1 MTSPQPFRFFDV
13 TVAESVDLTPS
24 FRRVRLEGPDL
35 RHFGDPGWDQ
45 RIKVVLPRDGLSYE
59 VLPRGGDWYTSWRDL
74 PAEQRHPLRTYTT
87 RRVSGGQLEIDFV
100 RHQPAIGPAAQWIE
114 NAAVGDFLVI
124 LGPNAEWDGEAGGID
139 FVPPARTEN
148 YLLVG
153 DETAAPAIAVM
164 LENLPP
170 SASGIAVLEL
180 PHDADAAYL
189 PTHPGFDVRC
199 AARGSQPRGSFLVP
213 AGTAAARE
221 LTPPGTGHDVEEIDI
236 DHDLLWEVPRAAKG
250 GAALSA
256 TTLYAWIAGE
266 AGGVK
271 ALRRSLVSEV
281 GLDRRSVAFMG
292 YWREGRAEAN

>member
-164 LENLPP
+164 LENLPRRHR
-170 SASGIAVLEL
+170 ASPCLSFHTTRMLRTCRPIPDSMFGVPL
-180 PHDADAAYL
+180 
-189 PTHPGFDVRC
+189 
-199 AARGSQPRGSFLVP
+199 AARNH
-213 AGTAAARE
+213 AAASWFRRAPRRHVNS
-221 LTPPGTGHDVEEIDI
+221 LPPEPV
-236 DHDLLWEVPRAAKG
+236 
-250 GAALSA
+250 
-256 TTLYAWIAGE
+256 TT
-266 AGGVK
+266 
-271 ALRRSLVSEV
+271 
-281 GLDRRSVAFMG
+281 
-292 YWREGRAEAN
+292 